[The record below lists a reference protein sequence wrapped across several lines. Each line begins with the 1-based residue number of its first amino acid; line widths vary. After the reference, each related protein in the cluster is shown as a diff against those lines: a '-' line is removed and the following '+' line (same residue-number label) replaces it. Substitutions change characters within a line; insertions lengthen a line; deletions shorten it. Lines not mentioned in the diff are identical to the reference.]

1 MDGFLL
7 DYRKDFDLSF
17 KKDFLKFCYIYRSVR
32 GNLMLFKR
40 KKVKETE
47 NLNIQNK
54 INELCLRGQGLNLD
68 EVLKDYVESYLFVL
82 HHQNEDILKDLSGD
96 ELVSYMIMNLEL
108 PIWLQYYLKS
118 KPGLAILKISDRIEK
133 GLINPE
139 ELNQKLE
146 IFAKDADVLTD
157 NKCESKEKIDAEDK
171 EMYKCYTSFVEHC
184 NLLANENHVTI
195 DDLALLAFLLDSK
208 SFC

>member
-1 MDGFLL
+1 MLYLNG
-7 DYRKDFDLSF
+7 
-17 KKDFLKFCYIYRSVR
+17 VR
-32 GNLMLFKR
+32 GNLMFFKR
-40 KKVKETE
+40 KKVEEAE

-171 EMYKCYTSFVEHC
+171 EMYKCYTTFAEHC
-184 NLLANENHVTI
+184 NLLANEDHVTI